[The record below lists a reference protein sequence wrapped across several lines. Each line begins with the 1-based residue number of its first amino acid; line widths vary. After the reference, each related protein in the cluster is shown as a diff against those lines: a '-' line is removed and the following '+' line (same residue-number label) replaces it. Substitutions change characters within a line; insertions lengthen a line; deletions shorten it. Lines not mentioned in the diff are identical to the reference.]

1 MSRHLHRYEAG
12 ERLTIAGCDAGT
24 LTRAEAVTL
33 NEAHTRWAFATARR
47 HRREAAADRFA
58 ALGTDHPLIVAG
70 LEVADE
76 VNRLGDSAK
85 GCADF
90 AALFAERGKQA
101 DATRCEAKAQREL
114 EAMKREACASL
125 RILARARAAFA
136 LLRVRL
142 GLALAALANLPQRV
156 ADVVTF
162 VPTLAAPPLA
172 LCHSQLAPPSQHR
185 RRHSDGA
192 PAISHTESR

>member
-1 MSRHLHRYEAG
+1 VSRHIQRYEAG
-12 ERLTIAGCDAGT
+12 QSVIVAGRDVGT
-24 LTRAEAVTL
+24 FTRAEAVTL

-76 VNRLGDSAK
+76 VNRLGDSVK
-85 GCADF
+85 GCAKF

-101 DATRCEAKAQREL
+101 DATRCEADAQREL

-156 ADVVTF
+156 ADLATF

-172 LCHSQLAPPSQHR
+172 LCHSQLAPPFAYR
-185 RRHSDGA
+185 RTTSGGGERTNT
-192 PAISHTESR
+192 PT

>member
-1 MSRHLHRYEAG
+1 VSRHIQRYEAG
-12 ERLTIAGCDAGT
+12 QSVTVAGRDVGT
-24 LTRAEAVTL
+24 FTRAEAVTL

-101 DATRCEAKAQREL
+101 DATRCEADAQREL

-156 ADVVTF
+156 ADLATF
-162 VPTLAAPPLA
+162 VPTLTAPPLA
-172 LCHSQLAPPSQHR
+172 LCHSQLAPPLAYR
-185 RRHSDGA
+185 RTTSGGGERTNT
-192 PAISHTESR
+192 PT